1 MGTKKEPRRADTAI
15 KEKNALLQ
23 RIAESVTD
31 LGKKKYEQKSSKYL
45 PASTIRVPPSVS
57 GRGIPKT
64 MKIDPAAP
72 KAKYAGASREQEPA
86 LFEYYCGLGPQK
98 RNFWRVA
105 EYGGVSNATITF
117 VAKKNKWVERVANFD
132 SEVQKLI
139 NERIAEGLG
148 ELSQIEM
155 ARRAA
160 LISRHADIGQEPDWI
175 TLAQKEGNDVA
186 FSKRLEWED
195 KSRKLDRAE
204 QTRREESHRLI
215 RQAISDRDNELAE
228 TYNTA
233 WKDPAV
239 RAKDYETIAKYA
251 FDQGFSPEETA
262 LMTAPRYLSTLD
274 KARKFDEAV
283 AAGKLAKPGL
293 VKKPAVLK
301 PNARSPQTQSKNPQ
315 LQKELEAFNKNP
327 TREGYLKVSNLSV
340 VQ

>member
-1 MGTKKEPRRADTAI
+1 MAEIVNRHQAMAEAMDA
-15 KEKNALLQ
+15 ELQ
-23 RIAESVTD
+23 LVAGEAT
-31 LGKKKYEQKSSKYL
+31 E
-45 PASTIRVPPSVS
+45 
-57 GRGIPKT
+57 
-64 MKIDPAAP
+64 
-72 KAKYAGASREQEPA
+72 AKP
-86 LFEYYCGLGPQK
+86 
-98 RNFWRVA
+98 
-105 EYGGVSNATITF
+105 
-117 VAKKNKWVERVANFD
+117 D
-132 SEVQKLI
+132 SEVSAAARALRNAGLAKKQQAKAAPQDDAAQESQEAIQTADEDETAAPAELEEGDPQQEDGEPDPQAIVVKGKRMTADEFEREYVPKAEFTRKTMAQKDM
-139 NERIAEGLG
+139 ERQFVSEAQNRLQR
-148 ELSQIEM
+148 LDQQIQ
-155 ARRAA
+155 A
-160 LISRHADIGQEPDWI
+160 LHADIGQEPDWI

-274 KARKFDEAV
+274 KARKCDEAV